1 MALIL
6 FESGDMM
13 AEVLTLSVFS
23 FVLIFCIANKISVFI
38 ALFAGLI
45 LFAIYALCQKFSL
58 REVMVMMLA
67 GVKEAR
73 IILIVFTLIGML
85 TALWRAGGTVPFI
98 IYYTVS
104 AIDPRFFI
112 LFSFL
117 LCSLVSFLTGT
128 AFGTVSTMGII
139 CMMTGKALGIQDFYL
154 GGAILSGVFFGDR
167 CSPMSSSALL
177 VSELTGTNINR
188 NVANMMKT
196 AIIPFIFAVIFYAAK
211 GSFDGSS
218 KITAEKL
225 SFLAQTF
232 NLTPVVLLPA
242 AVILL
247 FTMMRFNIKVTI
259 LCSIITSVLVC
270 IFCQKVSGYELI
282 RYMLMGYRSV
292 NPGLGQLING
302 GGIISMFNTM
312 LIIVIS
318 SSYFGIF
325 RKTNLLNK
333 IKRWS
338 FALAQCSTDFAAVLV
353 VSVITVALSCN
364 QTLATMLT
372 YEITEGMFKDRE
384 KLAVFLA
391 NSVIVISAL
400 IPWSIASVF
409 PLTTIGAP
417 RSSIFYAVYLYAL
430 PLWSLFVSYVDC
442 QRFKSLKN
450 LIKALKV

>member
-1 MALIL
+1 
-6 FESGDMM
+6 MM
-13 AEVLTLSVFS
+13 AEVFTLLVFS
-23 FVLIFCIANKISVFI
+23 LLLLFCIVKNVSVLI
-38 ALFAGLI
+38 ALFAGLV
-45 LFAIYALCQKFSL
+45 LFAIYALYQKFTFEEIL
-58 REVMVMMLA
+58 RMMLA
-67 GVKEAR
+67 GIKEAR
-73 IILIVFTLIGML
+73 TILIVFSLIGML
-85 TALWRAGGTVPFI
+85 TALWRAGGTIPFI
-98 IYYTVS
+98 IYHTVS
-104 AIDPRFFI
+104 AIEPRFFI

-139 CMMTGKALGIQDFYL
+139 CMMTGKALGIPDFYL

-177 VSELTGTNINR
+177 VSELTGTNIHR
-188 NVANMMKT
+188 NIANMMKT
-196 AIIPFIFAVIFYAAK
+196 SIIPFILAVIFYAVK

-218 KITAEKL
+218 KIAAEKL

-247 FTMMRFNIKVTI
+247 FTMMCFNIKVTI

-270 IFCQKVSGYELI
+270 IFCQKISVYELI
-282 RYMLMGYRSV
+282 GYMLMGYRSE
-292 NPGLGQLING
+292 NPGLGQLMNG
-302 GGIISMFNTM
+302 GGIVSMFNTM

-325 RKTNLLNK
+325 RKTNLLDK

-338 FALAQCSTDFAAVLV
+338 FVLAQCSTDFAAVLV
-353 VSVITVALSCN
+353 VSVITAALSCN

-384 KLAVFLA
+384 KLAVFLE

-430 PLWSLFVSYVDC
+430 PLWSLFVSYLDC
-442 QRFKSLKN
+442 QRFKSMN
-450 LIKALKV
+450 NFIKVLKV